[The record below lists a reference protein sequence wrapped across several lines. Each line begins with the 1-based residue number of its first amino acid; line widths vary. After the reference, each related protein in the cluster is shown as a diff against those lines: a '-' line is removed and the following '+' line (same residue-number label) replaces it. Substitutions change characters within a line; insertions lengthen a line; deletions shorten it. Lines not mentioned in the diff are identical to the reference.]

1 MGPIRALTLLL
12 LLLAPNAFAARLY
25 QVEMIVLRQHE
36 VPAISSRPA
45 PENWADGAQA
55 VAADNVRQPAMLNEA
70 AKLQESGKYTVLL
83 QRAWQQSLDEQPS
96 KIRVSDGEAHFGHY
110 PIEGSVTLSTARFT
124 DVLADLWVNQ
134 LDRNGLISATERL
147 RQTSRMKPGEL
158 NFIDGGHLA
167 ALIKVTPL

>member
-1 MGPIRALTLLL
+1 MSPIRALTLLL

-45 PENWADGAQA
+45 PENWAQGAQA
-55 VAADNVRQPAMLNEA
+55 VAAENVRQPAMLNEA
-70 AKLQESGKYTVLL
+70 ARLQESGKYTVLL
-83 QRAWQQSLDEQPS
+83 QRAWQQPLDEQPS
-96 KIRVSDGEAHFGHY
+96 KLLVSDGEPHFGHY
-110 PIEGSVTLSTARFT
+110 PIEGSVTLGAARFT
-124 DVLADLWVNQ
+124 DVQADLWVNQ
-134 LDRNGLISATERL
+134 LDRNGLISNTEHL

-167 ALIKVTPL
+167 LLIKVTPL

>member
-36 VPAISSRPA
+36 VPTISSRPA
-45 PENWADGAQA
+45 PENWAEGAQA
-55 VAADNVRQPAMLNEA
+55 VAAENARQPAMLNEV
-70 AKLQESGKYTVLL
+70 AKLQDSGKYTVLL
-83 QRAWQQSLDEQPS
+83 QKAWQQPLDERPS
-96 KIRVSDGEAHFGHY
+96 KLKVSDGEAHFGHY
-110 PIEGSVTLSTARFT
+110 PIEGSVTLSAGRFT
-124 DVLADLWVNQ
+124 DVAADLWVNQ

-167 ALIKVTPL
+167 VLIKVTPL